1 MIVEA
6 CAVRSKVY
14 ALKIKNNGAPEE
26 KVSNSPVE
34 KTEKEQDIDTK
45 DKWEEN
51 EDEDEWKETENED
64 EFEEMKRLKGIKK
77 LIVKKRLTIRDYKK
91 TLYGKRPMTVSFS
104 KIASKKHN
112 VTTNFVKKRALSA
125 FDDKRWMLPCRIH
138 SFPYN
143 SIEIEN
149 FKGQCPFCSKE
160 V

>member
-14 ALKIKNNGAPEE
+14 ALKIKKNGAPEE
-26 KVSNSPVE
+26 KVSDSPVE

-51 EDEDEWKETENED
+51 EDGDEWEETENED

-77 LIVKKRLTIRDYKK
+77 VIVKKRLTIRDYKK
-91 TLYGKRPMTVSFS
+91 TLYGKRPMTVTFS

-112 VTTNFVKKRALSA
+112 VT
-125 FDDKRWMLPCRIH
+125 I
-138 SFPYN
+138 
-143 SIEIEN
+143 
-149 FKGQCPFCSKE
+149 
-160 V
+160 